1 MNIVNRVELNALI
14 EKYEFR
20 YSLSDFNDT
29 FYKITFFTK
38 HQKVESVLIDKD
50 EYKKVI

>member
-1 MNIVNRVELNALI
+1 MDIVNRVELNALI

-20 YSLSDFNDT
+20 YSLSDFNDA

-38 HQKVESVLIDKD
+38 HQKVESVLIAKD
-50 EYKKVI
+50 EYRKVI